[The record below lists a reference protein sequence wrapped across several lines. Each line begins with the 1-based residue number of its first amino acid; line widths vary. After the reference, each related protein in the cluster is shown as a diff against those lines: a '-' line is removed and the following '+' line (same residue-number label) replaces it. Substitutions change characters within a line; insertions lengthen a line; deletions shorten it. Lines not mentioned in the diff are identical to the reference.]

1 MVQESD
7 FIRFAA
13 GVMGVSAEKLSL
25 ETACGSIPEWDSVMH
40 LRLVMEAEAAYGVS
54 FPLEMVPE
62 LRTLADFYRRIVA
75 SDLPSRSV

>member
-1 MVQESD
+1 MVQESE
-7 FIRFAA
+7 FLRFVA

-25 ETACGSIPEWDSVMH
+25 ATAYGTIPEWDSVMH
-40 LRLVMEAEAAYGVS
+40 LRLVMGTEAAYGVS

-75 SDLPSRSV
+75 SDRP

>member
-1 MVQESD
+1 MIQESE

-13 GVMGVSAEKLSL
+13 GVMGISAEKLSL

-54 FPLEMVPE
+54 FPLELVPD
-62 LRTLADFYRRIVA
+62 LRTLADFYRQIA
-75 SDLPSRSV
+75 SANSPSRSA